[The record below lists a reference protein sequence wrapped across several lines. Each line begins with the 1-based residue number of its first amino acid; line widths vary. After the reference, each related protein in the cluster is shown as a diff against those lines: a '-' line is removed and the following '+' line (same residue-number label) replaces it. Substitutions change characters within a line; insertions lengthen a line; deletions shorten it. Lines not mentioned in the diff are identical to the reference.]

1 MDNYSKVI
9 LVLFIAVVVGI
20 SFFFLGRKVERDS
33 NLNMTNNQATVMQ
46 NDIDDGYVD
55 LDDIDNNTY
64 VPNGEYNDVTTDLN
78 TNADN

>member
-78 TNADN
+78 TNANN

>member
-9 LVLFIAVVVGI
+9 LVFFIAVVVGI
-20 SFFFLGRKVERDS
+20 SFFFLGRKVEHDS

-78 TNADN
+78 TNANN

>member
-55 LDDIDNNTY
+55 LDDIDNNAY

-78 TNADN
+78 TNANN